1 MGAATWV
8 AIIVPV
14 LGFLGTVATILA
26 SRKQDRATAG
36 KTSAEALQVVQD
48 ATLNL
53 LAPMREQAA
62 QMREQIEHL
71 EALDKKKERQIKELR
86 DRVDIVEDDREI
98 LVEAI
103 SAHVEWEDSGRLD
116 PPGAPRI
123 APKVRS
129 ILARVHAA

>member
-1 MGAATWV
+1 MSAATWV

-71 EALDKKKERQIKELR
+71 KALDEKKERQIKELR
-86 DRVDIVEDDREI
+86 DRVDIVEDDRDV
-98 LVEAI
+98 LADAVR
-103 SAHVEWEDSGRLD
+103 VQVQWEDSGRLD
-116 PPGAPRI
+116 PPGAPSI
-123 APKVRS
+123 PAKVRM
-129 ILARVHAA
+129 ILNRLHAA